1 MVGSLNFVSI
11 PKRHGKRYMIGFKC
25 LHLLNLN
32 DIFLHSGIINLI
44 KSLKIN
50 LKDGNYMILSL
61 NSKEWVLTLWS
72 ILKRL

>member
-44 KSLKIN
+44 KS
-50 LKDGNYMILSL
+50 
-61 NSKEWVLTLWS
+61 
-72 ILKRL
+72 